1 MLVLTLKISAVL
13 LVSLSGGASVLIAP
27 AAVIYFALTL
37 SSGLQSVVETLQ
49 EVGVVSLTAER
60 VRMLEEF
67 KTKRSQVPV
76 RHGELEQLKSLIDS
90 GCSLI
95 ALIGPTGAG
104 KSVMLDALYR
114 NYGEDK
120 VTVIPEV
127 DPLAV
132 EVSDL
137 SGLELA
143 RSVLEDGAWQLVLL
157 DETLKGLNPVEE
169 RSEIESMKQVLCR
182 TGKQAVV
189 VLHSRSNLDC
199 FETVVNLGE

>member
-1 MLVLTLKISAVL
+1 MALPKLSTGALNIYADPLLGSAT
-13 LVSLSGGASVLIAP
+13 SPTTSP
-27 AAVIYFALTL
+27 AASSKQEDSDPNYTL
-37 SSGLQSVVETLQ
+37 NY
-49 EVGVVSLTAER
+49 
-60 VRMLEEF
+60 EE
-67 KTKRSQVPV
+67 P
-76 RHGELEQLKSLIDS
+76 
-90 GCSLI
+90 
-95 ALIGPTGAG
+95 
-104 KSVMLDALYR
+104 
-114 NYGEDK
+114 
-120 VTVIPEV
+120 VIPEV

-199 FETVVNLGE
+199 FETVVNIGERTRF

>member
-1 MLVLTLKISAVL
+1 MRFTVTM
-13 LVSLSGGASVLIAP
+13 
-27 AAVIYFALTL
+27 
-37 SSGLQSVVETLQ
+37 
-49 EVGVVSLTAER
+49 
-60 VRMLEEF
+60 VR
-67 KTKRSQVPV
+67 
-76 RHGELEQLKSLIDS
+76 
-90 GCSLI
+90 
-95 ALIGPTGAG
+95 
-104 KSVMLDALYR
+104 
-114 NYGEDK
+114 
-120 VTVIPEV
+120 

-199 FETVVNLGE
+199 FETVVNIGERTRF